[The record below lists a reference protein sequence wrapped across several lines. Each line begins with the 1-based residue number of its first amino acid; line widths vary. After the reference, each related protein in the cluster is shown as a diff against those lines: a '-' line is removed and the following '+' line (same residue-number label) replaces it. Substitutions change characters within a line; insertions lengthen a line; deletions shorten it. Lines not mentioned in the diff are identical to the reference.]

1 MAHQFNWNDPDNP
14 LRAINILII
23 CVGSLAVLNR
33 ICEFV
38 WTVKVWNR
46 FYLGL
51 RERVFD
57 KPEDSKFFIERVPI
71 LNA

>member
-1 MAHQFNWNDPDNP
+1 MKD
-14 LRAINILII
+14 INILII
-23 CVGSLAVLNR
+23 CVSIVAILNR
-33 ICEFV
+33 LGEFV

-57 KPEDSKFFIERVPI
+57 KPEDSKYFIERVPI